1 MVNTIES
8 TILKAKY
15 GSDIRKSQLRHS
27 QDLNYNDL
35 VLMMHRIFQL
45 HTSMN
50 LQLKYRDNGKK
61 ILQFKNF
68 LIFLYLL

>member
-1 MVNTIES
+1 MVEKPIES

-27 QDLNYNDL
+27 QDLNFNDL

-45 HTSMN
+45 HTS
-50 LQLKYRDNGKK
+50 
-61 ILQFKNF
+61 IESS
-68 LIFLYLL
+68 IEVS